1 MTKYG
6 KIFRKIQLSE
16 WKGRYFDYK
25 RFKQF
30 IKRNNPD
37 NIFPIQKDEKK
48 EKDEKD
54 KEKGNDNNVY
64 ETLEEKIKYFTD
76 ELDKEIKRVYVFF
89 SNKEKKLYKD
99 INKCLHQKED
109 YAEYELNEYL
119 TQFNLLLELSAYN
132 HNLSIF
138 IYYNLKAVLKI
149 LKKFDKKIVGK
160 KNKEKHILFNYIQK
174 KLEEQNSDILYL
186 FRFKMIDEVN
196 ALMENLIKKLK
207 DQLKINKKKFKREE
221 LLNDDGN
228 NIISINS
235 FDNENNEN
243 TADLIEKKS
252 NENNNKGL
260 FYNDVYNNVEI
271 IYKKIKKYMTN
282 IDLFAMNTIKLFR
295 PWKQF
300 LRISSDIG
308 SRLMQ
313 INQEGNEIDDDY
325 SKRKKSLAL
334 NFNFSTENKFN
345 IMITLF
351 HGFFYCFSFSVII
364 PTYTDYID
372 DFTDEKYF
380 YGLLMMMAP
389 IGALFGFLYET
400 HLFKRSTKIPY
411 ILSIVEIIVGN
422 LFYIFAKKLEQ
433 ISFLFIGRFLIGIS
447 NLRTHNKMYIINYL
461 SKKDTN
467 FYLTMFHGASI
478 LGSFTGFFINV
489 FYDSNTF
496 SSFETFILTE
506 KTIGSLIN
514 LVVAIAF
521 LIFVIIKYSE
531 AKSDSFNRL
540 TVSQAHKFN
549 KDDNLSLNATLSE
562 DGHNMSIDIQ
572 RDSIMVENIDAE
584 LEIFNKK
591 NKYDDTNLVTRSVN
605 EIAEQEKEN
614 LKALI
619 KAYFVFI
626 FIVFTTK
633 YINEAIVIYFGL
645 NLIKENPEFLKE
657 HHWVHGLVLSGAYLL
672 VILCVLALSKKV
684 ECTRDKFFLIII
696 LSLNLINC
704 SLLIF
709 FSQNKIEILIIC
721 SALAIILSNLIQK
734 TASHYFFNIIPS
746 YYILCRIQGNIL
758 INIITTLG
766 RIVSSGLLIAYEKN
780 QEYEI
785 VDEFFNAVYYIIMTL
800 LSLLSLL
807 FYCIY
812 YSDIRVKAIS
822 RIIKNVNKNEIQI
835 ATDV

>member
-54 KEKGNDNNVY
+54 KEKENDNNVY

-478 LGSFTGFFINV
+478 LGFFTGFFINV

-822 RIIKNVNKNEIQI
+822 RIIKNDNKNEIQI

>member
-54 KEKGNDNNVY
+54 KEKENDNNVY

-334 NFNFSTENKFN
+334 NFTFSTENKFN

-822 RIIKNVNKNEIQI
+822 RIIKNDNKNEIQI

>member
-54 KEKGNDNNVY
+54 KEKENDNNVY

-109 YAEYELNEYL
+109 YADYELNEYL

-822 RIIKNVNKNEIQI
+822 RIIKNDNKNEIQI